1 MIEILKRWVWSIVLA
16 AAVINGCGTGD
27 DNDDIIP
34 LMTEFEV
41 ERVEPGLTSAVSI
54 DSVFWQPLTFGIT
67 GSGELDIDGD
77 YRIHFRNSAERDIE
91 LRYDLR
97 FLDEEGFLIDNFIPF
112 GLPVLL
118 SARSVHME
126 SGEFLIRSGE
136 IRTIYEVVTMRIVAR
151 LDTVAALSDP

>member
-27 DNDDIIP
+27 DNDGIIP

-97 FLDEEGFLIDNFIPF
+97 FLDEEGFLI
-112 GLPVLL
+112 L
-118 SARSVHME
+118 S
-126 SGEFLIRSGE
+126 LIH
-136 IRTIYEVVTMRIVAR
+136 I
-151 LDTVAALSDP
+151 